1 MMHDDPTLVAA
12 LLAAVQE
19 EPVRR
24 FVAGTA
30 ADPEANARRFRF
42 LVTAYV
48 AVWTILAAYLFTL
61 SVRLRRLSKQ
71 VRRLKER
78 LGGR

>member
-1 MMHDDPTLVAA
+1 MIHDDPTLVAA

-24 FVAGTA
+24 FVAGAA

-42 LVTAYV
+42 LITAYV
-48 AVWTILAAYLFTL
+48 AVWTILAAYLFTI
-61 SVRLRRLSKQ
+61 SVRLRRLSRQ

-78 LGGR
+78 LGGP